1 MSSQAPVKSV
11 PPTFVQEPL
20 PERQAVNSLSETTG
34 LDAQSGAMQSRD
46 IQDAETHAQ
55 KSDSAVT
62 RSTAESDR
70 AEVAAEKSTTG
81 FFEVVRKYA
90 SVSDMLRLFGAAAVA
105 VAMGLFLL
113 DGVKVVNDLQRFLT
127 MLGLTGAL
135 TAAGLLMSS
144 LLKEQRGSRVFITL
158 ALLSVPVN
166 FTVIGAL
173 LYSVIPLDTMALN
186 YPGYAHWQ
194 VGGLSDLAIGL
205 AAAVVVLGP
214 VVWAGFSVLAR
225 SASAWLSM
233 ALIASSAI
241 LLIPVRAELW
251 SAGIAVCSTVV
262 LWLICKRYSAGS
274 LALKTTE
281 GKLAIALLFVA
292 PVIVAAR
299 SLFLYDVNGALLLV
313 ISVGFYVN
321 CRQILTGLKK
331 PGALSSVLTLLT
343 SAAIGGVVLSAME
356 LLANF
361 LPEQWMLF
369 SVSIGLLLLS
379 HDLLRVSPNPVL
391 SGTIGLIF
399 SATAT
404 FVLVAMTVFWAG
416 MILWVALAMIAIVVV
431 GSTLK
436 INLVTLTGAIGLLAL
451 ISLNAVELLLHANTV
466 WTSLLMTG
474 WWGVAA
480 GGALAILAGSLIDRA
495 GTIVAVRER
504 PPAQSDTGRRKDTGR
519 GAVVE

>member
-1 MSSQAPVKSV
+1 M
-11 PPTFVQEPL
+11 
-20 PERQAVNSLSETTG
+20 
-34 LDAQSGAMQSRD
+34 
-46 IQDAETHAQ
+46 
-55 KSDSAVT
+55 
-62 RSTAESDR
+62 
-70 AEVAAEKSTTG
+70 
-81 FFEVVRKYA
+81 
-90 SVSDMLRLFGAAAVA
+90 
-105 VAMGLFLL
+105 
-113 DGVKVVNDLQRFLT
+113 
-127 MLGLTGAL
+127 
-135 TAAGLLMSS
+135 
-144 LLKEQRGSRVFITL
+144 
-158 ALLSVPVN
+158 
-166 FTVIGAL
+166 
-173 LYSVIPLDTMALN
+173 
-186 YPGYAHWQ
+186 
-194 VGGLSDLAIGL
+194 
-205 AAAVVVLGP
+205 
-214 VVWAGFSVLAR
+214 
-225 SASAWLSM
+225 
-233 ALIASSAI
+233 
-241 LLIPVRAELW
+241 
-251 SAGIAVCSTVV
+251 
-262 LWLICKRYSAGS
+262 
-274 LALKTTE
+274 
-281 GKLAIALLFVA
+281 FVA

-451 ISLNAVELLLHANTV
+451 ISLNAVELLLHANTCLLY
-466 WTSLLMTG
+466 TSPSPRDQR
-474 WWGVAA
+474 
-480 GGALAILAGSLIDRA
+480 GSRMPSSA
-495 GTIVAVRER
+495 
-504 PPAQSDTGRRKDTGR
+504 
-519 GAVVE
+519 